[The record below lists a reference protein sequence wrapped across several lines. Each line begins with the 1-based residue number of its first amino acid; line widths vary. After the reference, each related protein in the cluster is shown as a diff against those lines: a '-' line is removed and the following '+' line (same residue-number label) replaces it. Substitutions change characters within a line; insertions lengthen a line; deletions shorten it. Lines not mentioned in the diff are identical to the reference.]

1 MPHTHITH
9 WPRVLLLWGCG
20 ILAAM
25 QFAKVSLAFALLQQ
39 QFGVSA
45 TQMGWALSVVGVVGL
60 SLGVSMG
67 LLAPRIGYRRLL
79 CGGMLLGA
87 VLAAVQALSLPF
99 HWFVVTRVLEGASHL
114 AVVVAAPTLM
124 SGTTAARHR
133 SIAMGLWSTFV
144 GTAFA
149 LTAAGGLQFLAYA
162 GVPSMFALHAVLL
175 LVAAVLA
182 WVALPLDQPPPASA
196 AHGAGLL
203 ARHVRT
209 YTDWRTALPGLCFF
223 CYTGMAVA
231 LLTFLPRGLTDTDRW
246 AATVLPLMGI
256 AGTFGAGW
264 LTQRSS
270 PLRLLRMLYPS
281 LGLAGVLCA
290 CSAMTG
296 WGYVEAAIALMLISG
311 LAGGSAF
318 ALIPHLNHDSAQQ
331 ARANG
336 AVAQMGNLGA
346 TLGPPLFAW
355 STAMH
360 SAWGLAIPVLLLAS
374 TGAVLTQWGSIMQRS
389 AAGKPQ
395 SP

>member
-1 MPHTHITH
+1 MPHTPITH
-9 WPRVLLLWGCG
+9 WPRVLLLWVCG

-25 QFAKVSLAFALLQQ
+25 QFAKVSLAFALLQH

-87 VLAAVQALSLPF
+87 GLATLQALNLPF
-99 HWFVVTRVLEGASHL
+99 HLFVATRVLEGASHL

-124 SGTTAARHR
+124 SGTTATRHR

-149 LTAAGGLQFLAYA
+149 LTAAGGQQFLAYA
-162 GVPSMFALHAVLL
+162 GLPSMFALHAVLMFT
-175 LVAAVLA
+175 AATIT
-182 WVALPLDQPPPASA
+182 WVALPSDQAPPANA
-196 AHGAGLL
+196 AHGAGLM

-231 LLTFLPRGLTDTDRW
+231 LLTFLPRGLPESDRW
-246 AATVLPLMGI
+246 AAPVLPLMGI

-264 LTQRSS
+264 LTQRGS
-270 PLRLLRMLYPS
+270 PIRLLRMLYPC
-281 LGLAGVLCA
+281 LALAGLLCA
-290 CSAMTG
+290 WSAMTG
-296 WGYVEAAIALMLISG
+296 WGYAEAAIALMLISG
-311 LAGGSAF
+311 LAGGTAF
-318 ALIPHLNHDSAQQ
+318 ALIPHLNPDSAQQ

-360 SAWGLAIPVLLLAS
+360 SAWGLAVPVLVLA
-374 TGAVLTQWGSIMQRS
+374 TAGALLTQWGSVMQG
-389 AAGKPQ
+389 ATTGKP
-395 SP
+395 PRH